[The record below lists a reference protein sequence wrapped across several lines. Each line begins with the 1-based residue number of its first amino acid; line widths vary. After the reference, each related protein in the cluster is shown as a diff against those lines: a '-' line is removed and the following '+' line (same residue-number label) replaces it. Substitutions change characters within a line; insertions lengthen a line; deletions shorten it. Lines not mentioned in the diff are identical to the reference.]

1 MVKVINL
8 DHYRRGRQK
17 QAQKEKLITAR
28 QQIRRSYDWADHALR
43 VLEDEMPPMT
53 DRAAVYFSFIKY
65 ARAGLKRQGW
75 TQEDIERIMKE

>member
-1 MVKVINL
+1 MVKIINI

-43 VLEDEMPPMT
+43 VLEEEMPPLT
-53 DRAAVYFSFIKY
+53 DRAAVYFSFIKF
-65 ARAGLKRQGW
+65 ARQGLLRQGW
-75 TQEDIERIMKE
+75 SGEDIERIIKE